1 MTPPGIDSRAGFVA
15 ALHWGFEQASAAG
28 ARRIVCVDPD
38 FAEWPFDDT
47 GLQAQLTAWL
57 KLPGRRLVLLARRY
71 DELPRVQPRFVAWRR
86 LWSHAIE
93 AWSPQDGD
101 TVELPTLLFDD
112 QRVAVQL
119 IDRVH
124 WRGRA
129 ETDARAARLWRE
141 RIDAVLQRSEISFA
155 ANALGL

>member
-1 MTPPGIDSRAGFVA
+1 MTPPGIESRADFAA
-15 ALHWGFEQASAAG
+15 ALRWGFEQAIAEG

-47 GLQAQLTAWL
+47 GLQAQLTTWL
-57 KLPGRRLVLLARRY
+57 KLPGRRLVLLAHRY
-71 DELPRVQPRFVAWRR
+71 DELPRRQPRFVAWRR
-86 LWSHAIE
+86 LWAHAIE

-101 TVELPTLLFDD
+101 PVELPTLLFDD
-112 QRVAVQL
+112 QRVGVHL

-129 ETDARAARLWRE
+129 EIDVRAARLWGE
-141 RIDAVLQRSEISFA
+141 RIDAVLQRSEASFA

>member
-1 MTPPGIDSRAGFVA
+1 MTPPGIASRAGFVD
-15 ALHWGFEQASAAG
+15 ALRWGFEQATAAG
-28 ARRIVCVDPD
+28 TRRIVCVDPD
-38 FAEWPFDDT
+38 FAEWPLDDS

-57 KLPGRRLVLLARRY
+57 KLPGRRLVLLACRY
-71 DELPRVQPRFVAWRR
+71 DELPRRQPRFVAWRR

-93 AWSPQDGD
+93 AWSPQAGD
-101 TVELPTLLFDD
+101 AVELPTLLFDD
-112 QRVAVQL
+112 DRVAVQL

-129 ETDARAARLWRE
+129 ESDPREARLWGE

-155 ANALGL
+155 ANTLGL